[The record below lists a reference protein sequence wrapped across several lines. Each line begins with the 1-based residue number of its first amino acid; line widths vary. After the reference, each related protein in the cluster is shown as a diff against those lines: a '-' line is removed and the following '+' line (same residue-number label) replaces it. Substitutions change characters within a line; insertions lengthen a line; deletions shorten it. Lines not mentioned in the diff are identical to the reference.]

1 MSADNSVERFDS
13 NARAAL
19 LECGV
24 TAGDLLV
31 VAVSGGPDSLSLLHA
46 LGHLRAGMGLR
57 LHGAHLD
64 HRLRGAASE
73 SDARFVADTCRD
85 LGIGLT
91 ADSVDVAALGR
102 RKGLSLEE
110 AAREARYEFL
120 ARVVAE
126 QGAKA
131 VVLGHTADDQ
141 AETVLMNIVRGS
153 GLAGLRGMRLST
165 TRVIAGTDVLLLRP
179 LLGVSGQET
188 RDYCARM
195 KLEPRQDESNL
206 STEFTRNR
214 VRLELLPILEQ
225 LNPAVRG
232 ALARLSRNA
241 AQAEAHLD
249 IEVDTVWR
257 DAVSEA
263 EGGLVLAKDIFLRLD
278 PAVRSHLLRRAVAAL
293 KGDLDRV
300 HQGHIEDMARLI
312 SGPVGR
318 SLDLP
323 GGLRF
328 STGYSEATI
337 ASARLAPCPL
347 PPLEGEHILSI
358 PGETAVGGWRVTAS
372 VLDRGET
379 DASARDL
386 KGVDRR
392 PIGAPTGLD
401 PAGLAVT
408 LSHDSLGER
417 LIVRGRRPG
426 DLFQPLGMQGHKKLQ
441 DVLVDDKVPRAWR
454 NRVPLVVTERGIA
467 WIAGSRTADW
477 ARVKDTDATVLE
489 LRFELI
495 SS

>member
-13 NARAAL
+13 SARAAL
-19 LECGV
+19 LECGF

-46 LGHLRAGMGLR
+46 LSHLSAGMGLR
-57 LHGAHLD
+57 LHAAHLD
-64 HRLRGAASE
+64 HRLRGAASA
-73 SDARFVADTCRD
+73 SDARFVADTCRG
-85 LGIGLT
+85 LSIGLT
-91 ADSVDVAALGR
+91 AKSVDVAAPGS

-110 AAREARYEFL
+110 AAREARYGFL

-153 GLAGLRGMRLST
+153 GLAGLRGMRPSA
-165 TRVIAGTDVLLLRP
+165 TRVIGGTDVLLLRP

-188 RDYCARM
+188 RGYCARL
-195 KLEPRQDESNL
+195 KLYPRHDDSNL

-214 VRLELLPILEQ
+214 VRLELLPLLEQ
-225 LNPAVRG
+225 LNPGVRD

-263 EGGLVLAKDIFLRLD
+263 EGGVILEKAVLLRLN

-300 HQGHIEDMARLI
+300 HQGHIDDMVRLM
-312 SGPVGR
+312 SGPAGR

-337 ASARLAPCPL
+337 APARLVSCPM
-347 PPLEGEHILSI
+347 PPLEGEHILRI

-372 VLDRGET
+372 VLDRG
-379 DASARDL
+379 DAHAYER
-386 KGVDRR
+386 DRR
-392 PIGAPTGLD
+392 A
-401 PAGLAVT
+401 PAGMDPNRSAVF
-408 LSHDSLGER
+408 LSYDSLGER

-426 DLFQPLGMQGHKKLQ
+426 DRFQPLGMPGHKKLQ
-441 DVLVDDKVPRAWR
+441 DILVDDKVPRAWR
-454 NRVPLVVTERGIA
+454 DRVPLVVTERGIA
-467 WIAGSRTADW
+467 WIVGSRTADW
-477 ARVKDTDATVLE
+477 ARVKGADATVLE